1 MSTLDLSLDEVI
13 ENFDFLDDWEDR
25 YRYLIDLGKGLPA
38 LDEAYKIEDYRVRGC
53 TSQVWLVA
61 SVKNQE
67 ELKLMHYQADS
78 DAHIVRGLVAL
89 VLIAF
94 SNKSP
99 QDVLNVDIEAIFKQL
114 GLEKHLSF
122 NRRNGFFSMVE
133 KVKGLAQL
141 ELR

>member
-1 MSTLDLSLDEVI
+1 MNSLTLSLEEVI
-13 ENFDFLDDWEDR
+13 ENFEFLDDWEDR
-25 YRYLIDLGKGLPA
+25 YRYLIDLGKGLPD
-38 LDEAYKIEDYRVRGC
+38 LDEHYKTEDYRVRGC

-61 SVKNQE
+61 SVSDQE
-67 ELKLMHYQADS
+67 SGKLMNYKADS

-94 SNKSP
+94 SEKSP
-99 QDVLNVDIEAIFKQL
+99 QAVLDVDIEDVFKQL

-133 KVKGLAQL
+133 RVKNLAKQAL
-141 ELR
+141 V